1 MLANMYRLKLTEQA
15 NFAVSH
21 LVELNSDS
29 SFRCDAS
36 HSALPIFLMN
46 HRSTQAQTAINPTND
61 CQNSHQTAH
70 SWGFCI
76 GEVVFKH
83 SLIQTQCRKISKSS
97 SQGSISTYG
106 TLSQHLLVD

>member
-1 MLANMYRLKLTEQA
+1 MLENMYRLKLTEQA
-15 NFAVSH
+15 NFAVPH

-46 HRSTQAQTAINPTND
+46 HGSTQAQTAINPTND

-70 SWGFCI
+70 SRGFCI

-83 SLIQTQCRKISKSS
+83 SLIQTQCRRI
-97 SQGSISTYG
+97 QNPLARAQYQYIAP
-106 TLSQHLLVD
+106 